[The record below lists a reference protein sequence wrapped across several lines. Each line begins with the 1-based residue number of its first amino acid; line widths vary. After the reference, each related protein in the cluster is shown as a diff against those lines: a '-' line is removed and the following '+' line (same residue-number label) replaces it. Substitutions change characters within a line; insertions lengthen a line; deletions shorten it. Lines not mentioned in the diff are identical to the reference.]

1 MSEKLE
7 LAEKRMT
14 EIQAQIASSEEQK
27 KLLPRFH
34 FSSPCGWIND
44 PNGFCFFDGEFHLF
58 AQWHPYSTRWG
69 PMHWCHPRFF
79 KKSRKMENASASNRA

>member
-7 LAEKRMT
+7 LAKKRMA
-14 EIQAQIASSEEQK
+14 EIQSQIASSEEQK

-44 PNGFCFFDGEFHLF
+44 PNG
-58 AQWHPYSTRWG
+58 
-69 PMHWCHPRFF
+69 
-79 KKSRKMENASASNRA
+79 

>member
-7 LAEKRMT
+7 LAKKRMA
-14 EIQAQIASSEEQK
+14 EIQSQIASSEEQK

-44 PNGFCFFDGEFHLF
+44 PNGFCFFNGEFHLF
-58 AQWHPYSTRWG
+58 AQWHPYSTQWQG
-69 PMHWCHPRFF
+69 FLLFF
-79 KKSRKMENASASNRA
+79 LKSMSYTVIGDLISAMS